1 MKKIYIHIG
10 NFKTASTSIQ
20 NFIFLNRNL
29 LNKNKIQVLIEKHF
43 NVTTNNMLLFKYI
56 NQKNKK
62 KIKSYFSNIEKIKTY
77 CLRVNIFL
85 LFLMI

>member
-62 KIKSYFSNIEKIKTY
+62 KN
-77 CLRVNIFL
+77 
-85 LFLMI
+85 